1 VSALKIITL
10 TYPISISEIGLNDQA
25 LSLAIG
31 YFDGV
36 HIGHQQVISRAVTIA
51 KKSGIAAAVMTFD
64 PHPKAVVGHGDQY
77 DQCITPL
84 HTKAELFEKLGVDYM
99 FVVTFD
105 EHFSKITP
113 ELFVSSIL
121 HELQVKQV
129 VVGFDFKF
137 GARGA
142 GDVAMLKQLCEP
154 QMNVDVVDAYVVDD
168 LKVSSTMIRTH
179 LENGDVVNVSKL
191 LGRYFEVE
199 GTVVHGDQR
208 GRTIGFPTAN
218 LRLHAPYITLHLGV
232 YAIIAHHKD
241 QTYYGVLNHGMKP
254 TFYAKDIVPVME
266 AHLFHFSDDIYG
278 DDLKI
283 EFVEFI
289 RSERRFNGIQ
299 ELIDQINLDSN
310 FAKNLFK
317 QT

>member
-1 VSALKIITL
+1 MSTLKIITL
-10 TYPISISEIGLNDQA
+10 TYPISLSEIELNDQA

-36 HIGHQQVISRAVTIA
+36 HIGHQQVISRAVSIA
-51 KKSGIAAAVMTFD
+51 QEAGIASAVMTFD
-64 PHPKAVVGHGDQY
+64 PHPKAVVGHGTQY
-77 DQCITPL
+77 EQYITPL
-84 HTKAELFEKLGVDYM
+84 HIKAELFEKLGVDYM

-105 EHFSKITP
+105 EHFSNITP
-113 ELFVSSIL
+113 DLFVKSIL
-121 HELQVKQV
+121 CELQVKQV

-142 GDVAMLKQLCEP
+142 GDVTMLKQLCEP
-154 QMNVDVVDAYVVDD
+154 RINVDVVDAYIIDHV
-168 LKVSSTMIRTH
+168 KVSSTIIRQC
-179 LENGDVVNVSKL
+179 LENGELRKATKL

-218 LRLHAPYITLHLGV
+218 LRLHAPYITIRLGS
-232 YAIIAHHKD
+232 YAIIAHHNN
-241 QTYYGVLNHGMKP
+241 QTYFGVLNHGMKP

-266 AHLFHFSDDIYG
+266 AHLFDFSEEIYG
-278 DDLKI
+278 DQMKI

-289 RSERRFNGIQ
+289 RPERRFNGIQ
-299 ELIDQINLDSN
+299 ELIDQITMDSN
-310 FAKNLFK
+310 YAKSLFG